1 MCAAAFLGNNN
12 SWEGK
17 MWSWLSDPSLTGMI
31 NIMTIMKTLRLLYLS
46 LHGKLEDGMGFS
58 LVISTSGN
66 RTNNSG
72 SIWVRGFVPNPRY
85 QGHSEQ
91 TVRGSE
97 VIFFASLSKGYL
109 GCILGFFFST
119 YVTKYTSQEISMNVV
134 KLDVKWVL
142 DKSSPSSHRRCK
154 V

>member
-97 VIFFASLSKGYL
+97 VIFFASLSKGYTW
-109 GCILGFFFST
+109 IFFQDIGYKIYQSRN
-119 YVTKYTSQEISMNVV
+119 KYERSQT
-134 KLDVKWVL
+134 
-142 DKSSPSSHRRCK
+142 RCQ
-154 V
+154 VGSR

>member
-1 MCAAAFLGNNN
+1 
-12 SWEGK
+12 

-31 NIMTIMKTLRLLYLS
+31 NIMTIMKTLSLLYLS

-66 RTNNSG
+66 RANNNG
-72 SIWVRGFVPNPRY
+72 SIWVRGFMPSPRY

-91 TVRGSE
+91 TVRVSE

-109 GCILGFFFST
+109 AVYLDFFFQDIGHKI
-119 YVTKYTSQEISMNVV
+119 Y
-134 KLDVKWVL
+134 
-142 DKSSPSSHRRCK
+142 
-154 V
+154 